1 MTKWEYAT
9 VPLLVHAT
17 KQILDNWGDD
27 GWELVALVP
36 GPNSEQ
42 LVAYMKRPKESSDP
56 PEARL
61 AALGLALPPVAAPLA
76 AYVPAVRSG
85 RHVYTAGQLPLADGK
100 LLMTGRVGAQVSVE
114 EAATL
119 ARTCALNALAAV
131 ASVTGGLSAVT
142 RIVKIVGYV
151 ASDPSFTGQ
160 PLVVNGAS
168 ELMLEVFGDAGR
180 HARSAVR
187 GGGPAARRA
196 GRDRADR
203 RGQGLTGRHP

>member
-1 MTKWEYAT
+1 M
-9 VPLLVHAT
+9 
-17 KQILDNWGDD
+17 
-27 GWELVALVP
+27 
-36 GPNSEQ
+36 
-42 LVAYMKRPKESSDP
+42 SDP

-61 AALGLALPPVAAPLA
+61 AALGLALPPVTAPLA
-76 AYVPAVRSG
+76 AYLPAVRTG
-85 RHVYTAGQLPLADGK
+85 QHVYTAGQLPLAAGK

-142 RIVKIVGYV
+142 RIVKVVGFV

-168 ELMLEVFGDAGR
+168 ELMLEVFGGAGR
-180 HARSAVR
+180 HARSAV
-187 GGGPAARRA
+187 GVAVLPLDAPVEIELIAEV
-196 GRDRADR
+196 RD
-203 RGQGLTGRHP
+203 

>member
-1 MTKWEYAT
+1 M
-9 VPLLVHAT
+9 
-17 KQILDNWGDD
+17 
-27 GWELVALVP
+27 
-36 GPNSEQ
+36 
-42 LVAYMKRPKESSDP
+42 SDP

-61 AALGLALPPVAAPLA
+61 DALGLALPPVAAPLA

-85 RHVYTAGQLPLADGK
+85 QHGYTAGQLPQADGK

-114 EAATL
+114 QAAAL

-180 HARSAVR
+180 HARSAV
-187 GGGPAARRA
+187 GVAALPLDA
-196 GRDRADR
+196 PVEIELIAEVRD
-203 RGQGLTGRHP
+203 